1 MKKDNKGFSLIE
13 LMVAIIILAL
23 VVTPLLHSFM
33 TVMRTN
39 AKSRRLLRTT
49 TVAENVMEGLSGLS
63 IETIAQQFHLKDGS
77 ELESIDPTADK
88 PDFPYDEN
96 DFIFKN
102 MAGDDFDYGEIVP
115 KQDLSIVNPSDPT
128 VIGALGPYSS
138 SVSSNVNSMNKV
150 LHQFKE
156 RDLSVGDIHNQKY
169 YFYMKNVK
177 EDRQTYDVRITL
189 DASVYRS
196 EEIVTEADGTKA
208 IQSANIGPDYDH
220 TYNEDLMVNV
230 DRMNSKTDFTWIEPA
245 EAKALAAKAL
255 YENHFLHIL
264 DEDTYN
270 KLEDWE
276 KESDQDHFN
285 YFKSHGGSELMN
297 YIYNNMEAHY
307 NVVIDADENN
317 YIVTFFLLAYCDCPV
332 PTCNSEKFRSHFIES
347 GGGGVMESGDES
359 NQNGV
364 LFKELLYSDL
374 KNIYLFYYPTYDISG
389 KISDYVN
396 IFDYRGLDEK
406 PVNIYIIK
414 QKNGEP
420 TYIEEST
427 YKMKFRYFENHIMD
441 LLYDNSKSI
450 SSYSCTNRI
459 RSNLCT
465 IQNIG
470 EGTENAEQIEYYI
483 GYYFLDEEVEATPT
497 EAKKYFGFDKNSTS
511 DDPST
516 WVPNMTGESSNVND
530 YIYLK
535 TVEVYPG
542 GTFDELGNN
551 LAAFDF
557 EERYDS
563 NGVPQSDE
571 AKLAK
576 KRINVLTSRK

>member
-63 IETIAQQFHLKDGS
+63 IETIAQQFHLKD
-77 ELESIDPTADK
+77 EPDPDDIDPDTTS
-88 PDFPYDEN
+88 PYDESE
-96 DFIFKN
+96 FIFLN
-102 MAGDDFDYGEIVP
+102 MAGDDFDYGEVVP

-138 SVSSNVNSMNKV
+138 SVSTNVNSINTV

-156 RDLSVGDIHNQKY
+156 RDLSVNDIHNQKY

-255 YENHFLHIL
+255 YENHFMPIF
-264 DEDTYN
+264 DEEAYN

-276 KESDQDHFN
+276 KEFADYNTNQDHFN
-285 YFKSHGGSELMN
+285 YFKSRGSELMN
-297 YIYNNMEAHY
+297 FIYNNMEAHY
-307 NVVIDADENN
+307 DIFIDPVGNE
-317 YIVTFFLLAYCDCPV
+317 YSVTFILTAYCDCPV
-332 PTCNSEKFRSHFIES
+332 PGCSLPAHFIAT
-347 GGGGVMESGDES
+347 GGGGTIEFGSES
-359 NQNGV
+359 NKNGV

-389 KISDYVN
+389 KISDY
-396 IFDYRGLDEK
+396 ITIYDYRGLNES

-420 TYIEEST
+420 TYIEEKN
-427 YKMKFRYFENHIMD
+427 YKMKFSYFEENLWD
-441 LLYDNSKSI
+441 LVDEHTTKSI
-450 SSYSCTNRI
+450 NDYSCTNRI

-465 IQNIG
+465 IQSLSG
-470 EGTENAEQIEYYI
+470 GTETAEQIEY
-483 GYYFLDEEVEATPT
+483 FLGNFIADSPISATPA

-511 DDPST
+511 DDPDT